1 MTPIRLLFSV
11 LSQWHKTEGLGTS
24 IMNSKLKHLQIFA
37 AVIMLA
43 ACPITGVLADAG
55 QTPTT
60 ETPVTQAPATEA
72 PVTETPRTETPATG
86 PTSAISGTAIGETL
100 PDGTVAGEKIVWAS
114 GLRGPQGMARD
125 AQGNVYVAEYNGGQ
139 IAKFAPSGN
148 LLARIGTDLQNPA
161 WVERAGATLYVTERK
176 ANRILRLNA
185 DGKLSPVTGSVEEP
199 LGLAADIMG
208 RLIIV
213 SHTTSQLLVLPPG
226 ARPVPPTATAVATEE
241 QAPSPF
247 VPLYVAPA
255 VEGKRY
261 GYRCIAVDR
270 DGTLFFTD
278 ETDGQLMLRTPAG
291 RVAVWVR
298 NLNDPTAVVVSP
310 TGGVF
315 VAEEGAGRVSR
326 VNAEGTTT
334 VVADGLGQP
343 RDIEFLDGK
352 TMLVSDRQGGVIW
365 KVTLP

>member
-1 MTPIRLLFSV
+1 MNRCESALFIKVTKMKRLGICV
-11 LSQWHKTEGLGTS
+11 
-24 IMNSKLKHLQIFA
+24 
-37 AVIMLA
+37 AVIVSA
-43 ACPITGVLADAG
+43 AWPVASALADTG

-60 ETPVTQAPATEA
+60 EAPTTEVPTTEAPVTEA
-72 PVTETPRTETPATG
+72 PVTETPATEAPAAGTTA
-86 PTSAISGTAIGETL
+86 PTSAITGTTAGETL
-100 PDGTVAGEKIVWAS
+100 PDGTVVGEKIVWAT

-125 AQGNVYVAEYNGGQ
+125 AQGNVYVAEYDGGQ
-139 IAKFAPSGN
+139 IAKFTPNGN

-161 WVERAGATLYVTERK
+161 WIERAGATLYVTERK

-185 DGKLSPVTGSVEEP
+185 DGTLSPVTGTVEEP

-208 RLIIV
+208 RLMIV

-226 ARPVPPTATAVATEE
+226 AKFITQAPAPANPTGAETEGP
-241 QAPSPF
+241 APSPF

-291 RVAVWVR
+291 RVAVWAR
-298 NLNDPTAVVVSP
+298 NLSDPTAVVVSP
-310 TGGVF
+310 TGSVF

-334 VVADGLGQP
+334 LVADGLGQP
-343 RDIEFLDGK
+343 RDIEFLDSK

-365 KVTLP
+365 KVTLS